1 MLGAERLT
9 QDVDC
14 VISRQLANLERV
26 EAALRE
32 LDARPRVAGMT
43 DEEARALNVPLDVHS
58 LARMSISTWTTDA
71 GQFDILGYL
80 KLTPGGPTTYELLV
94 TRSSVVVVDGYHV
107 RVAAVSDVIASKT
120 YANRP
125 KDLEALPELKLIE
138 SEEKS
143 RPPSTQFNNATD
155 EVEITADVAKLRVEP
170 IFDDSLVEMDG
181 RLVVPISQVAITD
194 ELVQELKDAD
204 QK

>member
-14 VISRQLANLERV
+14 VISRQLANLGRV
-26 EAALRE
+26 AAALRE
-32 LDARPRVAGMT
+32 LDARLRVAGMT
-43 DEEARALNVPLDVHS
+43 DEEARALNVQLDVHS
-58 LARMSISTWTTDA
+58 LERMGNSTWTTDA
-71 GQFDILGYL
+71 GQFDILGDL
-80 KLTPGGPTTYELLV
+80 KDETGGPVPYEVLV
-94 TRSSVVVVDGYHV
+94 TRSSVVAVDGYHV
-107 RVAAVSDVIASKT
+107 RVAAVSDVIAAKT
-120 YANRP
+120 YANRA

-138 SEEKS
+138 SEAQS
-143 RPPSTQFNNATD
+143 RPPSTQFINATD